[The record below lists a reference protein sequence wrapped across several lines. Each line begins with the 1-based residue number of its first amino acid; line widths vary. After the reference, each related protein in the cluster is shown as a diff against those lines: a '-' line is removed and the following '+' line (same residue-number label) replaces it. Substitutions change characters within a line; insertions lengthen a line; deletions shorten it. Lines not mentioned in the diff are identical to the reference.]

1 MMKKILFILFLC
13 TQVVFCPQISAQ
25 ENQKTTNDNDA
36 LEQKKEEV
44 ILEEKEAL
52 KNEVVDINTRFN
64 KGEITSEEA
73 DKLKEDASEIHALN
87 IENKIA
93 IIENEAALAARASS
107 TNQEKDTIT
116 DPYKGISRVEIKV
129 FDDEDPLVDINFG
142 QQKKYDKRTHS
153 NLLVAFGFNNAIIE
167 GQSFDKSPYKMGKS
181 KFFEMGWTWTTRVL
195 EKSNAIR
202 FRYGF
207 AFQFNGLNP
216 TDNMYFVQD
225 GDLTYLEEFPGSLT
239 KSKLRMDNLVFPVHF
254 EFGPFKTI
262 DKGNYIRYSTR
273 KKFKFGIGSY
283 FGFNLRT
290 RQKLKYSENGS
301 KQKDKITQSYNTS
314 NLIYG
319 ISSYI
324 GLDDFSFYVKYDLN
338 RIFNEPNRKENN
350 ISLGLRFDL

>member
-129 FDDEDPLVDINFG
+129 FDDEDPLVDLNFG

-207 AFQFNGLNP
+207 AFH
-216 TDNMYFVQD
+216 
-225 GDLTYLEEFPGSLT
+225 S
-239 KSKLRMDNLVFPVHF
+239 MD
-254 EFGPFKTI
+254 
-262 DKGNYIRYSTR
+262 
-273 KKFKFGIGSY
+273 
-283 FGFNLRT
+283 
-290 RQKLKYSENGS
+290 
-301 KQKDKITQSYNTS
+301 
-314 NLIYG
+314 
-319 ISSYI
+319 
-324 GLDDFSFYVKYDLN
+324 
-338 RIFNEPNRKENN
+338 
-350 ISLGLRFDL
+350 